1 MGLFC
6 VNLHFRATDDKA
18 LSAALNRR
26 GVTQYRIFPAENGWT
41 SLYEEEASWQD
52 EARIRVL
59 AGGLSKDL
67 HVAAVAFTVHDS
79 DIACYWLFDDGRL
92 LDQYNSC
99 PDYFDDDAT
108 DDEPQGPAGGRPDVL
123 LRYCRDGVRQDELAT
138 VLAEETV
145 FAESVIERL
154 ADALG
159 IDVDRAL
166 ADYRDLGYGDGP
178 NGADG
183 WDNDGGHGDDGWND
197 GGPSVFPRGTAQP
210 GRLAEIAQVLGSGP
224 SRAAADPQ
232 AMSLVAAA
240 SAGDTDEIDRLLAGG
255 VAIDVEAPTPL
266 ATDKPTAGLEQLFPG
281 GTPQVA
287 MPPLLAAVA
296 NQRHRAAERL
306 LDAGADP
313 NRLHPL
319 FGSPVHAAIGA
330 GDAELLGLLLDRG
343 GDTNAPNSQ
352 GQTPLEV
359 VAAARATLDR
369 LAQAQTLMKSMGVNV
384 PGLADQL
391 SNVTLPT
398 EGWDACERL
407 LKARGAR

>member
-1 MGLFC
+1 MMTP
-6 VNLHFRATDDKA
+6 RTT
-18 LSAALNRR
+18 NRR
-26 GVTQYRIFPAENGWT
+26 GRPA
-41 SLYEEEASWQD
+41 
-52 EARIRVL
+52 
-59 AGGLSKDL
+59 
-67 HVAAVAFTVHDS
+67 
-79 DIACYWLFDDGRL
+79 
-92 LDQYNSC
+92 
-99 PDYFDDDAT
+99 
-108 DDEPQGPAGGRPDVL
+108 
-123 LRYCRDGVRQDELAT
+123 
-138 VLAEETV
+138 
-145 FAESVIERL
+145 
-154 ADALG
+154 
-159 IDVDRAL
+159 
-166 ADYRDLGYGDGP
+166 
-178 NGADG
+178 
-183 WDNDGGHGDDGWND
+183 
-197 GGPSVFPRGTAQP
+197 
-210 GRLAEIAQVLGSGP
+210 
-224 SRAAADPQ
+224 
-232 AMSLVAAA
+232 
-240 SAGDTDEIDRLLAGG
+240 
-255 VAIDVEAPTPL
+255 
-266 ATDKPTAGLEQLFPG
+266 AGLEKLFPG

-391 SNVTLPT
+391 SNVALPT